1 MKSAAYRIVHSRD
14 GWGVE
19 HDGKVEGS
27 YDTKEAA
34 FEAAVGPASN
44 EIKLRYAVSIM
55 AASRRSARAERNGSD
70 EEKQETGRKG
80 MVPFRSGRTA
90 NTGGPPWPRR
100 RRCATSFTTR

>member
-44 EIKLRYAVSIM
+44 AIKLGYEVSIM
-55 AASRRSARAERNGSD
+55 VEGSEPREPALGAR
-70 EEKQETGRKG
+70 
-80 MVPFRSGRTA
+80 
-90 NTGGPPWPRR
+90 
-100 RRCATSFTTR
+100 